1 MANLQKLMIR
11 LLGAAAVLAI
21 AVCGAGPYLAPPAR
35 ADGDTDQSTNVQV
48 NLPLVMSA
56 TTTSVMPGP
65 TATTKYV
72 VINMLRLPNISDCQN
87 LVVDYKDFGLRTRE
101 GDIYYVDRFVT
112 KKLPFSLSE
121 GVLGPHQ
128 TTVGSLAFQVPAT
141 MRDATLVYYVD
152 VCDAVYGY

>member
-1 MANLQKLMIR
+1 VTNLQNLMIR
-11 LLGAAAVLAI
+11 RIAASAILAI
-21 AVCGAGPYLAPPAR
+21 AVCGAGATLAPPAR
-35 ADGDTDQSTNVQV
+35 ADGDGDQSTNVQV

-65 TATTKYV
+65 TPVTKYV

-87 LVVDYKDFGLRTRE
+87 LVVDYKDFGLRTRA
-101 GDIYYVDRFVT
+101 GDIYYVDRSVT
-112 KKLPFSLSE
+112 KRLPFALSE
-121 GVLGPHQ
+121 GVLGPRQ